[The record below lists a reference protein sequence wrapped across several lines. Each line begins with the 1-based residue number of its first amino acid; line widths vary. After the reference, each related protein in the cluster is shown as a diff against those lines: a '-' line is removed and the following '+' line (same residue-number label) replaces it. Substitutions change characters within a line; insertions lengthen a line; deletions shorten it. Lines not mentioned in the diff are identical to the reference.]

1 MRYRLGILGGL
12 VIMGIVSLGLATGI
26 TDSGTVE
33 AAKPSVTVTWSAPT
47 ALQESC
53 VFNIQVTWEG
63 NAFDHKNGY
72 YRLFLMS
79 QQGDDTKRE
88 GAPVNGMVD
97 KRTTGG
103 VVQWRELPFTG
114 TPDTTYHSWIVFFTS
129 KGKDGSVQ
137 GRQLFRDDLNF
148 SCDAQG

>member
-12 VIMGIVSLGLATGI
+12 VIMGIVALGLATGI

-47 ALQESC
+47 ALQGSC

-72 YRLFLMS
+72 YWLFLRS
-79 QQGDDTKRE
+79 QQGDGPFKGE
-88 GAPVNGMVD
+88 GDPVNGKVD
-97 KRTTGG
+97 KRTAWG
-103 VVQWRELPFTG
+103 VVQGLTFTG
-114 TPDTTYHSWIVFFTS
+114 TPDTNYYSWIVFFTS